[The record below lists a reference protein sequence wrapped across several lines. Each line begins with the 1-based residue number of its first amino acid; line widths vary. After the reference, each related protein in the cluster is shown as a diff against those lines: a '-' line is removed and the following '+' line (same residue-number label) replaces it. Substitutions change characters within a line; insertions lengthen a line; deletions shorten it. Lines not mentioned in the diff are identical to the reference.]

1 MPITINALD
10 NEFAASSGSNIDVTP
25 NYSYFDHPPNS
36 TANLTITSNVGDD
49 NPYVFELGD
58 TYDLSWTGNGAG
70 TMDDAV
76 VIRSDFLPGGGQV
89 VVFEGVNEE
98 GDPFQIVWTPGFDL
112 EAWYWDNG
120 GGPSSPNAFWTED
133 QTTAETAV
141 IPCFAADTMIATPA
155 GDVPVASLRPG
166 QNVVLFDGGQAPVL
180 WCGAKAVL
188 GRGTAAPVVIEPGTL
203 GNTRRLVVSQNHRLM
218 LASPLAEL
226 YFGEAEVFVPAKALV
241 NGGTIRTES
250 WRQID
255 YRHFLLSGHHVVL
268 ANGAPSESLFLGDVC
283 TRMIDAASR
292 HEVADFF
299 PELMPLAGK
308 ADMQTARLTLTFREA
323 RLLATVMGL
332 TEMPLPKSPPEILI
346 AA

>member
-58 TYDLSWTGNGAG
+58 TYDLSWTGNGGG

-76 VIRSDFLPGGGQV
+76 VIRSDFLPGGQV

-141 IPCFAADTMIATPA
+141 IPCFAADTMIATPGGEA
-155 GDVPVASLRPG
+155 PVAALRPG
-166 QNVVLFDGGQAPVL
+166 DKVTLFDGGQATVL
-180 WCGAKAVL
+180 WCGAATVM
-188 GRGTAAPVVIEPGTL
+188 GRGTAAPVVIDAGTL
-203 GNTRRLVVSQNHRLM
+203 GNAHPLVVSQNHRLM
-218 LASPLAEL
+218 LASPHAEL
-226 YFGEAEVFVPAKALV
+226 FFGASEVFAPAKALV
-241 NGGTIRTES
+241 NGDTIRIEN
-250 WRQID
+250 RREID
-255 YRHFLLSGHHVVL
+255 YRHILLAEHQVIL
-268 ANGAPSESLFLGDVC
+268 ANDTPCESLFLGDVASHL
-283 TRMIDAASR
+283 IDGSAR
-292 HEVADFF
+292 HEVAAFF
-299 PELMPLAGK
+299 PDLTARAGASQMK
-308 ADMQTARLTLTFREA
+308 TARLDLTFREA

-332 TEMPLPKSPPEILI
+332 TEMPLPITAPDLLI